1 MTDEKVLLR
10 RLAVQ
15 ERFENYAANLD
26 ALDWEGFL
34 DCFVDE
40 ADYRVISRENADRG
54 LPLAA
59 IRCESKDMLRDR
71 VRSIQETMMYE
82 PRYVRHLVSGVR
94 VTEHVGDV
102 LQAQANYCVFE
113 TLVDE
118 PTRVLQVGRYEAE
131 IDWGGE
137 TRRFRRLH
145 CIFDSVLV
153 PNSLIYPV

>member
-1 MTDEKVLLR
+1 M
-10 RLAVQ
+10 
-15 ERFENYAANLD
+15 RFLVSELFEGYAASID
-26 ALDWEGFL
+26 AFDWDGFL
-34 DCFVDE
+34 DHFVDD

-71 VRSIQETMMYE
+71 VRGLEETMMYE
-82 PRYVRHLVSGVR
+82 PRYVRHMVSGTRLEGEPGAVVR
-94 VTEHVGDV
+94 AG
-102 LQAQANYCVFE
+102 ANYCVFE

-118 PTRVLQVGRYEAE
+118 PTRVLQVGRYDAE
-131 IDWGGE
+131 IERAGE
-137 TRRFRRLH
+137 TLRFRRLH